1 MRKRIIRI
9 IATLTMIAIMLPVS
23 SFAFDF
29 GCFINNKKEDEK
41 TFVKQDVLIAQGRS
55 KDDKSVNLTWN
66 AIDGAESY
74 CVYGALSGKEFAKI
88 KSTTARK
95 LQVKKLQG
103 KKLTTH
109 KVYKFY
115 VSALDAEGQ
124 QIVKSRNA
132 YVIVGK
138 TKGKYANATNIST
151 DSDFR
156 IMNLHS
162 EITPKVYV
170 NVYKDK
176 KHLGNG
182 YCPKLRYTS
191 DCPDIASVDSN
202 GRITANNEGEATIY
216 IQDTSG
222 ICATIEIWVNKII
235 RLNGVAYNLNDDW
248 VYDDM
253 WYTITNK
260 NNPDAVYSIEAYFGE
275 SCSSYEERLASF
287 APDGSDGFEI
297 STIKING
304 QKALLVA
311 EPVNEIMDY
320 NIFFYENGYEH
331 IINYQTEFG
340 NNDIEEY
347 TQALL
352 KLITWEEE

>member
-1 MRKRIIRI
+1 MRKRLIRVVAI
-9 IATLTMIAIMLPVS
+9 LTMIAIMLPVS

-29 GCFINNKKEDEK
+29 DSFICNKKQDKK
-41 TFVKQDVLIAQGRS
+41 TYVKKAVLIAQGRS
-55 KDDKSVNLTWN
+55 QDDKSVNLTWN

-74 CVYGALSGKEFAKI
+74 CVYRALSGKEFVKI
-88 KSTTARK
+88 KTTTARK

-103 KKLTTH
+103 KKLTAH

-115 VSALDAEGQ
+115 VSAFDAEGQ

-132 YVIVGK
+132 FVIVGK
-138 TKGKYANATNIST
+138 TKGKYANAIGIST
-151 DSDFR
+151 NSDFR

-162 EITPKVYV
+162 EITPKVFI
-170 NVYKDK
+170 NVYKGK
-176 KHLGNG
+176 KHLGTG
-182 YCPKLRYTS
+182 YCPKLRYIS
-191 DCPDIASVDSN
+191 DCPDVASVDSK
-202 GRITANNEGEATIY
+202 GRITANNEGVAMIY

-222 ICATIEIWVNKII
+222 ICTTIEIWVNKII
-235 RLNGVAYNLNDDW
+235 RFNGVAYNLNDDW

-260 NNPDAVYSIEAYFGE
+260 NNPNAVYSIDAYFGD
-275 SCSSYEERLASF
+275 SCSSLEERLASF
-287 APDGSDGFEI
+287 APDGSDGFDI
-297 STIKING
+297 STIKVNG

-320 NIFFYENGYEH
+320 NIFFYANGYEH
-331 IINYQTEFG
+331 IINYQTDYG
-340 NNDIEEY
+340 HNDIEEY